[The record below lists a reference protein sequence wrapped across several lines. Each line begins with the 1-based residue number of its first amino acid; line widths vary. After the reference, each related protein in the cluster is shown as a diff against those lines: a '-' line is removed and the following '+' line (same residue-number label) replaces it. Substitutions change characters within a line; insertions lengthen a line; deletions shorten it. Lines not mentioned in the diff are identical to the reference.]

1 MAALF
6 FFGGAT
12 LKDFAFALLVGVASG
27 AYSSIFIAAPLL
39 AWWKEREPEY
49 HRRKGSDSTDGSI
62 SSRVLAEAEK
72 AAADE
77 PTPDTPLDVVEE
89 AIGLDDD
96 SEAKK
101 ERRRQRRKSRPHG
114 RAR

>member
-1 MAALF
+1 V
-6 FFGGAT
+6 T
-12 LKDFAFALLVGVASG
+12 SG

-49 HRRKGSDSTDGSI
+49 HRRKGSDSTEGSI
-62 SSRVLAEAEK
+62 SARVLLEAEK
-72 AAADE
+72 AASEE
-77 PTPDTPLDVVEE
+77 PSPETPLDVLED
-89 AIGLDDD
+89 ALTDGD

>member
-1 MAALF
+1 MLS
-6 FFGGAT
+6 T
-12 LKDFAFALLVGVASG
+12 
-27 AYSSIFIAAPLL
+27 PLL

-77 PTPDTPLDVVEE
+77 PTPDTPLDVIEE